1 MLQALTGFFLYPHCS
16 YNVATSQGVDTWLH
30 ERYDMAM
37 PKQSKKVAD
46 NRDNV
51 LRIRL
56 KAAERQELDQAAQ
69 ERSLDT
75 STWARMEL
83 IRLARGKK

>member
-1 MLQALTGFFLYPHCS
+1 
-16 YNVATSQGVDTWLH
+16 
-30 ERYDMAM
+30 M

>member
-1 MLQALTGFFLYPHCS
+1 MGYI
-16 YNVATSQGVDTWLH
+16 VAMAKQKKPADDT
-30 ERYDMAM
+30 R
-37 PKQSKKVAD
+37 KKP
-46 NRDNV
+46 

-56 KAAERQELDQAAQ
+56 TDSERSELDRAAQ

-83 IRLARGKK
+83 LLLARGKSSGERGLRSRP